1 LSPAELFWLV
11 CLAKTRKESSVGRS
25 IEYLIHFNQLQNV
38 KPNAV
43 AILKGKADAGQGG
56 KIGHSNQNH
65 WGPTEEVKDA
75 ARKWRRLQAK
85 EEIAA
90 GLIELKL
97 ENETELSSRD
107 LNDELPQ

>member
-1 LSPAELFWLV
+1 MM
-11 CLAKTRKESSVGRS
+11 
-25 IEYLIHFNQLQNV
+25 
-38 KPNAV
+38 

-85 EEIAA
+85 SEIAA
-90 GLIELKL
+90 GLAEFGLAD
-97 ENETELSSRD
+97 ETESKPD
-107 LNDELPQ
+107 ANDELPQ

>member
-1 LSPAELFWLV
+1 
-11 CLAKTRKESSVGRS
+11 LA
-25 IEYLIHFNQLQNV
+25 II
-38 KPNAV
+38 
-43 AILKGKADAGQGG
+43 KGKADAGQGG

-90 GLIELKL
+90 GLAAVEFADDA
-97 ENETELSSRD
+97 EQSEPEV
-107 LNDELPQ
+107 NDELPQ